1 MSRVGKKPIPVPAS
15 VVVTIAGS
23 DVSVKGPKGV
33 LNRTIH
39 GDMKIEQRDG
49 TLVVERPSEQDH
61 HRALH
66 GLTRTLV
73 SNMVEGVTNGFRKE
87 IEIIGVGYRAQMQGT
102 TLNMLLGY
110 SHPIDVPPPG
120 GISFEVAGNNRVSV
134 VGIDKELVGQ
144 TAANLR
150 KWRRPEPYKG
160 KGLRYVGE
168 VVFRKA
174 GKGGGKGKGGR

>member
-1 MSRVGKKPIPVPAS
+1 
-15 VVVTIAGS
+15 
-23 DVSVKGPKGV
+23 
-33 LNRTIH
+33 
-39 GDMKIEQRDG
+39 
-49 TLVVERPSEQDH
+49 
-61 HRALH
+61 
-66 GLTRTLV
+66 
-73 SNMVEGVTNGFRKE
+73 
-87 IEIIGVGYRAQMQGT
+87 MQ
-102 TLNMLLGY
+102 LGY
-110 SHPIDVPPPG
+110 SHPIEVPPPG
-120 GISFEVAGNNRVSV
+120 GISFEVTGNSRISV

>member
-1 MSRVGKKPIPVPAS
+1 MSRVGRKPIPVPAG
-15 VVVTIAGS
+15 VHVTLEGPRI
-23 DVSVKGPKGV
+23 SVKGPRGA
-33 LNRTIH
+33 LERTVH
-39 GDMKIEQRDG
+39 PDMTVTMADG
-49 TLVVERPSEQDH
+49 ALVVERPSDQNH

-73 SNMVEGVTNGFRKE
+73 ANMVEGVTNGFRKE
-87 IEIIGVGYRAQMQGT
+87 MEIIGVGYRAQMQGSN
-102 TLNMLLGY
+102 LNMLLGY
-110 SHPIDVPPPG
+110 SHPIDVPPPQ
-120 GISFEVAGNNRVSV
+120 GISFEVAGNNRVAV
-134 VGIDKELVGQ
+134 LGIDKELVGQ

>member
-1 MSRVGKKPIPVPAS
+1 MSRVGKKPIPVPAG
-15 VVVTIAGS
+15 VVVTIVGS

-49 TLVVERPSEQDH
+49 TLVVERPSEQDL

-73 SNMVEGVTNGFRKE
+73 SNMVEGVTNGYRKE

-150 KWRRPEPYKG
+150 KWRPPEPYKG
-160 KGLRYVGE
+160 KGVRYENE
-168 VVFRKA
+168 VVRRKE
-174 GKGGGKGKGGR
+174 GKSFASGSQ

>member
-1 MSRVGKKPIPVPAS
+1 MLVKNAPIPVPAS